1 MLNSIYKIRNISFM
15 LYLMTYV
22 LVLPFTFTYFVN
34 SLIWHIATVILLV
47 VVLANNTFNQ
57 MAVKENLLFNI
68 SFIVVMI
75 MNLLILGRFLFDSSL
90 RVGNLNIWSLN
101 ESYLNMNYAL
111 CALLI
116 FGIIILN
123 ALVLLKDKV
132 TH

>member
-1 MLNSIYKIRNISFM
+1 MLNTIYKIRNISFM

-34 SLIWHIATVILLV
+34 SLPWHFATVILLI

-68 SFIVVMI
+68 SFIVVMA
-75 MNLLILGRFLFDSSL
+75 MNLIILARFLFDSSL

-101 ESYLNMNYAL
+101 ESYLNMNYTIQ
-111 CALLI
+111 ALLI
-116 FGIIILN
+116 FGIIMLNILI
-123 ALVLLKDKV
+123 LVKEKL